1 MPMPTTPKRVCFI
14 NLRAYHIFEESSQ
27 IPTGGAEIALH
38 ELAPLLGNH
47 IDTTIITGDF
57 GQRRSIQTQNITLL
71 SSLKLH
77 HQNPCTQLWKFWNAL
92 VEARSDAYVESV
104 FGKTVFFTWL
114 FCRIYKKKFIY
125 LTASDSECD
134 GSAIKRYPITGV
146 LFKIALEHADLID
159 VSVAHHK
166 DQLRIHHPNIKCPI
180 TYIPLG
186 MHAYAPKTARERT
199 TIVWVARCEP
209 WKNPFL
215 FLDLAKR
222 FPKEEFVMIAA
233 PLKNQ
238 AQLFTKVKQQARRIK
253 NIRFI
258 EGLPHRKLYEYF
270 ARAKITV
277 NTSDFEGY
285 SMAFMQSGL
294 AGTPIA
300 TLNLNPDSI
309 ITTHNLGTCAKGDF
323 ELLVQQV
330 RTLLEHPE
338 ELRKKSN
345 NIASY
350 MRAHYDVKRV
360 AEQWLRL
367 FAEMFAS

>member
-1 MPMPTTPKRVCFI
+1 MPIPPTSLKACFI

-27 IPTGGAEIALH
+27 IATGGAEIALH
-38 ELAPLLGNH
+38 ELAPLLGKHVN
-47 IDTTIITGDF
+47 TTIITGDF
-57 GQRRSIQTQNITLL
+57 GQGHQIKTQHITLL
-71 SSLKLH
+71 SSLKLRR
-77 HQNPCTQLWKFWNAL
+77 QNPFTQLWKFWNAL
-92 VEARSDAYVESV
+92 KEARSDVYIESV

-114 FCRIYKKKFIY
+114 FCRLYRKKFIY
-125 LTASDSECD
+125 ITASDSECD
-134 GSAIKRYPITGV
+134 GSAIKRYPITGN
-146 LFKIALEHADLID
+146 LFKIALEHADVID
-159 VSVAHHK
+159 VSVAHHE
-166 DQLRIHHPNIKCPI
+166 DQLRTHHPNITCPI
-180 TYIPLG
+180 AYIPLG
-186 MHAYAPKTARERT
+186 MHAYTPSATAKRT
-199 TIVWVARCEP
+199 TILWVARCEP

-215 FLDLAKR
+215 FLELAKR
-222 FPKEEFVMIAA
+222 FPKEQFIMIAA
-233 PLKNQ
+233 PLENQ
-238 AQLFTKVKQQARRIK
+238 LRLFKEVKQQAKHIK
-253 NIRFI
+253 NMRFI
-258 EGLPHRKLYEYF
+258 EGLPHRKLDEYF
-270 ARAKITV
+270 LHAKITV

-300 TLNLNPDSI
+300 TLNLNPDSV
-309 ITTHNLGTCAKGDF
+309 ITTHDLGTCAHGDF

-350 MRAHYDVKRV
+350 MRAHYDVERV